1 MGPPPTVRVRAAA
14 LLLVVAPLAVA
25 CTDDDGRSSP
35 TTSVPT
41 SPPVVS
47 TTAPAPATTAPA
59 PVTAPATAPVP
70 GVADVFAMHRYRDR
84 MPATWEEP
92 VVIPYGDGDDQL
104 GTSIGGDG
112 EGIRWGP
119 SYGAVAADGTWWILD
134 AAKFRFAHYDA
145 AGGFLGAVE
154 IPPAHLADG
163 RYVQWQHPL
172 ALADG
177 TIVCFRLT
185 GADGTVLL
193 VLRDGRFSEVTL
205 DRQVV
210 VKTDD
215 GVALYGFGPGNELLA
230 VDVATATVT
239 EVDAFRT
246 RAGTRYR
253 LSRDASSLRFAFP
266 DLGVE
271 HEWATVAADTGAPAS
286 GAIAAVSTTGGELHV
301 FVDGAAAGD
310 EATGLSG
317 YGVIDGDGELRPT
330 EATRQPWSAS
340 DDGSGSR
347 LVARPGSDDV
357 WFIAIDTDAVRLYRR
372 L

>member
-1 MGPPPTVRVRAAA
+1 MI
-14 LLLVVAPLAVA
+14 PLAVA
-25 CTDDDGRSSP
+25 CTGGRSTP
-35 TTSVPT
+35 TTSVPAVT
-41 SPPVVS
+41 V
-47 TTAPAPATTAPA
+47 APT
-59 PVTAPATAPVP
+59 VPATAPVTTAPVTTAPVSTMVTPPP
-70 GVADVFAMHRYRDR
+70 GTTDVFAMYRHRDR
-84 MPATWEEP
+84 MPDTWQEP

-145 AGGFLGAVE
+145 VGAFVGSVE
-154 IPPAHLADG
+154 IPPAHLVNG
-163 RYVQWQHPL
+163 RYVHWQYPL

-185 GADGTVLL
+185 GAEGTVLL
-193 VLRDGRFSEVTL
+193 LLRDGSLSEVTL
-205 DRQVV
+205 DREVV
-210 VKTDD
+210 IKTDD
-215 GVALYGFGPGNELLA
+215 GVTLYGFGNQNELLA

-253 LSRDASSLRFAFP
+253 LTRDASTLRFAFP

-271 HEWATVAADTGAPAS
+271 HEWATIAADTGAPAS
-286 GAIAAVSTTGGELHV
+286 GAISVVSTSGGQLHV
-301 FVDGAAAGD
+301 FVDGAAASD

-317 YGVIDGDGELRPT
+317 YGVIDGDGDLHPT

-340 DDGSGSR
+340 DDGGGSR
-347 LVARPGSDDV
+347 LVALPGGDDV